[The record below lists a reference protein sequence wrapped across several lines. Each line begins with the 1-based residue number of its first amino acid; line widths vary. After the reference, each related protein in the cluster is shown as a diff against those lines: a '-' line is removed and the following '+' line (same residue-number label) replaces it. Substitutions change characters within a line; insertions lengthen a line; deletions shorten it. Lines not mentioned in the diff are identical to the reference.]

1 MLRNIDKEDIENTE
15 NEENENKDELFGFE
29 NFKISEELLSKEK
42 EYLKLNKKMQSKTN
56 KIVKEAE
63 DAMKEGKETFQK
75 SVLSFR
81 ETPVPKQQRSNS
93 SLSIKKS
100 EKNKI
105 ETEKTSKNDSENK
118 LLKKEILNPEN
129 QKSAKEL
136 IGLPVSEEDIGLG
149 TTNRLLKA
157 KLDILQKE
165 FDKLLSER
173 NDKSALT
180 SSLEEKLR
188 ILDDEKTK
196 ISKTLVSLQSQIE
209 KHKKDDEDYKKKKE
223 GYETEITNL
232 KKEISKLKRIQK
244 QNETDLNSK
253 DIKLNRTLDELEK
266 YKTQVNSLNQE
277 IKELKE
283 NDRKS
288 IERLIMDNKQLEKQK
303 TEILL
308 AMKKQ
313 MQLIDVLKK
322 QKMHIEAAK
331 LLQFS
336 EEEFVKALNWSN

>member
-1 MLRNIDKEDIENTE
+1 MLSNKEDNNDKI
-15 NEENENKDELFGFE
+15 NENKDDFFEFE

-42 EYLKLNKKMQSKTN
+42 EYLKLNKKIQSKTD

-81 ETPVPKQQRSNS
+81 ETKVPTYS
-93 SLSIKKS
+93 SSSMKK
-100 EKNKI
+100 
-105 ETEKTSKNDSENK
+105 TEKKNHEKDKNVKNESETK
-118 LLKKEILNPEN
+118 KKENLNSES

-136 IGLPVSEEDIGLG
+136 IGLPGNVTENDIGLDA
-149 TTNRLLKA
+149 TNRLLKA
-157 KLDILQKE
+157 KLDVLQKE
-165 FDKLLSER
+165 FDKLLAER

-188 ILDDEKTK
+188 ILDDEKAK
-196 ISKTLVSLQSQIE
+196 ISKTLISLQTQIE
-209 KHKKDDEDYKKKKE
+209 KHKKDDEEYKKRKE
-223 GYETEITNL
+223 SYEVEISNL
-232 KKEISKLKRIQK
+232 KKEITKLKRGQK
-244 QNETDLNSK
+244 QSETDINSK
-253 DIKLNRTLDELEK
+253 DIKLNRTLDELER
-266 YKTQVNSLNQE
+266 YKTQVNTLTQE

-303 TEILL
+303 SEILL

-331 LLQFS
+331 LLQFT
-336 EEEFVKALNWSN
+336 EEEFIKALNWNQ

>member
-1 MLRNIDKEDIENTE
+1 MLSNKEG
-15 NEENENKDELFGFE
+15 ENENVNEDKDELFEFE

-42 EYLKLNKKMQSKTN
+42 EYLKLNKKIQSKTN

-81 ETPVPKQQRSNS
+81 ETKAPKSRSNS
-93 SLSIKKS
+93 RLSMKK
-100 EKNKI
+100 
-105 ETEKTSKNDSENK
+105 TEKKTVEKDKNGKNEADNIIKES
-118 LLKKEILNPEN
+118 LKSEN

-136 IGLPVSEEDIGLG
+136 IGLPGNVTEDDIGLG
-149 TTNRLLKA
+149 ATNRLLKA

-165 FDKLLSER
+165 FDKLLTER

-188 ILDDEKTK
+188 LLDDEKTK
-196 ISKTLVSLQSQIE
+196 ISKTLVSLQTQIE
-209 KHKKDDEDYKKKKE
+209 KHKKDDEEYKKKKE
-223 GYETEITNL
+223 SYEVEISNL
-232 KKEISKLKRIQK
+232 KKEITKLKRGQK
-244 QNETDLNSK
+244 QSETDINSK
-253 DIKLNRTLDELEK
+253 DIKLNRTLDELER
-266 YKTQVNSLNQE
+266 YKTQVNALTQE
-277 IKELKE
+277 IKDLKE

-331 LLQFS
+331 LLQFT
-336 EEEFVKALNWSN
+336 EEEFIKALNWNQ